1 MVITFKDQD
10 ERKLIARFVELVAE
24 VYEKSSVATID
35 AVSRAL
41 QKPELNIGF
50 QETDDLDTNQFVC
63 FKSMIKILD
72 SIGAEEV
79 NAANDIRNRYPGEFQ
94 VSDIPRFRE
103 MLNKNGID
111 PKYCDDLFVY
121 WCSNE
126 GLGAIAIA
134 CLDIQ
139 ANQHHVDM
147 TDVYTWCEANEPTA
161 GLDWRKERDLWY
173 QKVHQ

>member
-1 MVITFKDQD
+1 MIVQFKDQE
-10 ERKLIARFVELVAE
+10 ERKLIARFIDLVAE

-41 QKPELNIGF
+41 QKPELNVGL

-63 FKSMIKILD
+63 FRSMIKILD

-94 VSDIPRFRE
+94 VSDVPRFRE

-111 PKYCDDLFVY
+111 PRYCDDLFEQ
-121 WCSNE
+121 WCSGE
-126 GLGAIAIA
+126 GLGAIAIS

-139 ANQHHVDM
+139 VKHHVDM
-147 TDVYTWCEANEPTA
+147 TDVYTWCEVNDPIPE
-161 GLDWRKERDLWY
+161 LDWRKERDLWC
-173 QKVHQ
+173 QTIHQ